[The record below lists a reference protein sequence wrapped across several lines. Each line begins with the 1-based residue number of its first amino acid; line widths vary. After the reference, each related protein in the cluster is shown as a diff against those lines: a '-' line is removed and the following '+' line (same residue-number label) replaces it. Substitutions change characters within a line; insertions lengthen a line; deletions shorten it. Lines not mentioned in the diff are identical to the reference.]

1 MPIWHAI
8 GQQLQNPRGI
18 LGVLTGMLMRVVN
31 ATPNH
36 MAVEAL
42 EIEPRDRILEL
53 GFGPGHAIRLMVPK
67 TPAGFVYG
75 IDQSAVM
82 LQQAAARNRA
92 AIRENRVRLYQ
103 AQFENLPFADASF
116 DKILAVNVVYFWAD
130 APAVMREIRRVLRP
144 GGRFCI
150 YATER
155 ATMRNW
161 KFAGSQ
167 THRLYDAAALTL
179 ALRQAG
185 FEGSQISVRKIR
197 LAAGVQGLLATVS

>member
-18 LGVLTGMLMRVVN
+18 LGVLTGMLKRVVN

-103 AQFENLPFADASF
+103 AQFEN
-116 DKILAVNVVYFWAD
+116 LAVNVVYFWAD